1 MNHTDDVDQ
10 FVADVHAVLASTL
23 VTTMK
28 EKIGGLFEKYAV
40 YKETHDAV
48 MRIPAVR
55 SQRPDPASL
64 AMSEPGHDGMLIQR
78 LISENDAL
86 KLQIEEMKSAHA
98 AYSAAPSSVP
108 ECGELP
114 NDEHCSSTANIQL
127 IITDIINNVSATP
140 AQNNEIVFEVEDDG
154 SDQDVNGNLLA
165 EEEEEED
172 EEEVAPEEAED
183 EEEVA
188 PEEAEDEEEVAPEE
202 EEDEE
207 AEDEEAED
215 EEEEDEEE
223 VAPEEAEDEEAE
235 DEEEV
240 APEEAEDE
248 EEVAPEEA
256 EDEEE
261 VAHEEEEEEEEVE
274 VEVEVEVAPE
284 EEEEVEVN
292 EVEIKGKPY
301 FTTDEIS
308 GIIYE
313 CTKDGDIGNEVGR
326 FVGGRPKFDKK

>member
-1 MNHTDDVDQ
+1 MQSYVKHYRSYVHIQQQQQQQQLIYQMNHTDDVDQ

-55 SQRPDPASL
+55 SQRPELASL
-64 AMSEPGHDGMLIQR
+64 AMSEPGDDSMIQR
-78 LISENDAL
+78 LIAENDAL

-98 AYSAAPSSVP
+98 AYYDAAPFSVP
-108 ECGELP
+108 ECGERP
-114 NDEHCSSTANIQL
+114 NDEHCNSTANIQL
-127 IITDIINNVSATP
+127 IITDIINNVSAAP

-154 SDQDVNGNLLA
+154 SDEDVNGNLLA

-172 EEEVAPEEAED
+172 EEEVAPEEE
-183 EEEVA
+183 
-188 PEEAEDEEEVAPEE
+188 
-202 EEDEE
+202 
-207 AEDEEAED
+207 
-215 EEEEDEEE
+215 
-223 VAPEEAEDEEAE
+223 
-235 DEEEV
+235 
-240 APEEAEDE
+240 EDE

-261 VAHEEEEEEEEVE
+261 VAHEEEETVEEQEEVE
-274 VEVEVEVAPE
+274 VI
-284 EEEEVEVN
+284 
-292 EVEIKGKPY
+292 EVEIKGKTY

>member
-1 MNHTDDVDQ
+1 MSHKYNEDVEEI
-10 FVADVHAVLASTL
+10 VADVHAVLASTL

-64 AMSEPGHDGMLIQR
+64 AMSEPGDDSMLIQR
-78 LISENDAL
+78 LIAENDAL

-202 EEDEE
+202 
-207 AEDEEAED
+207 AED
-215 EEEEDEEE
+215 
-223 VAPEEAEDEEAE
+223 
-235 DEEEV
+235 
-240 APEEAEDE
+240 EEAEDE

-284 EEEEVEVN
+284 EEEEVEVI